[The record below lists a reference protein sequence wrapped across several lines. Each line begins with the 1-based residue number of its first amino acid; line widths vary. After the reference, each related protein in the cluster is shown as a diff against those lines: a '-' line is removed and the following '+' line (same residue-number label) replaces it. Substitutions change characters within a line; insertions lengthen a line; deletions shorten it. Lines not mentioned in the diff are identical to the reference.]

1 MIYAAKCYW
10 PGVTSGDVAGA
21 AERVTRAT
29 EDPGGQGAHVYLG
42 SLLFPDDE
50 LVLCMFDAPSPVAVR
65 RASDRAGLPCERVMG
80 AVWLAGAFAG
90 GRRHS
95 NEGRET

>member
-10 PGVTSGDVAGA
+10 PGVTADDVTVAT
-21 AERVTRAT
+21 ERVTSAAV
-29 EDPGGQGAHVYLG
+29 DPDRDSTHVYLG
-42 SLLFPDDE
+42 SLLFPKDE
-50 LVLCMFDAPSPVAVR
+50 LVLCMFDASSPVAVR

-80 AVWLAGAFAG
+80 AVWLAGASAAG
-90 GRRHS
+90 RGLS